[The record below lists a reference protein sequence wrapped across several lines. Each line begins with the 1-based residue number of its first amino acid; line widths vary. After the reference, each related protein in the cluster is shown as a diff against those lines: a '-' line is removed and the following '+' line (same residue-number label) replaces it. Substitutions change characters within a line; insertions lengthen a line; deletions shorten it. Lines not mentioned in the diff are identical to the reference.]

1 MKKVLMGAAA
11 LAMMVPGAA
20 MAAHRW
26 RSGGDEHGSFS
37 ATLNVQPPTGVTV
50 QVVGLDDFDFGTVNH
65 DTNTAGTNVSGLG
78 QRFCLLRS
86 DAGDVRVNIV
96 QTNLPAGQNFSL
108 QGSIDSNLDGTVDSV
123 AVAVTVFSPT
133 GASGIG
139 MSNNSPVNVP
149 QSGPG
154 CTTGT
159 SSFSIAHDLTIEPTT
174 LPDANTLRLAGAYT
188 AQFTM
193 TVSVP

>member
-1 MKKVLMGAAA
+1 MKKFLMGAAA
-11 LAMMVPGAA
+11 LAMTLPGAA
-20 MAAHRW
+20 MAATD
-26 RSGGDEHGSFS
+26 GDPGATSTGSFS

-50 QVVGLDDFDFGTVNH
+50 QVVGLDDYDFGTVTT
-65 DTNTAGTNVSGLG
+65 TNTAGTNVSGLG

-133 GASGIG
+133 GGGIG